1 MRASIPMK
9 PGTMSLSLTVALA
22 ILLLGS
28 RPKAFGDGMTG
39 KTSIPRIARIGG
51 IEIGRSSQEDLARIW
66 GEGKTIIGGHPNSGR
81 LWRVPGTSWIL
92 RTDGFDYSSRGLV
105 VDGLTLY
112 GDSQSFYCPELLIG
126 VPNTRLSRKA
136 FAWAGEVS
144 PGMSRQ
150 QVLEFLK
157 KRSLPIQF
165 APDGCETTASGL
177 SLLTNT
183 RERLEKWKVSFVLT
197 NGTLSL
203 LNLSAEF
210 KPRK

>member
-1 MRASIPMK
+1 MRTSLPIK
-9 PGTMSLSLTVALA
+9 PGTISLSLTVALV

-28 RPKAFGDGMTG
+28 RPKAFGDDI
-39 KTSIPRIARIGG
+39 IPRIARIGG

-66 GEGKTIIGGHPNSGR
+66 GEGKTIIGGHSNSGR

-112 GDSQSFYCPELLIG
+112 GDSKSFNCPELLIG

-136 FAWAGEVS
+136 FAWAGEIS
-144 PGMSRQ
+144 PGMSKQ
-150 QVLEFLK
+150 QVIDFLK
-157 KRSLPIQF
+157 KRSLPMRST
-165 APDGCETTASGL
+165 PDGCETTAGGL
-177 SLLTNT
+177 SPLTSSM
-183 RERLEKWKVSFVLT
+183 EPLETWKVSFVLT
-197 NGTLSL
+197 NGTLSV
-203 LNLSAEF
+203 LNMSAGI